1 MKLSKLIKGLK
12 NITVRGSVDVEVR
25 KVETDSRLVRRGDM
39 FVAVKGT
46 VVDGHRFISKAV
58 ESGASAVVCESL
70 PDDLSQEVAY
80 IQVED
85 SSCMAGVMATRIEG
99 EPSRHLKLVGV
110 TGTNGKTTIA
120 TLLYNLFM
128 SLGYKTGLISTVCNY
143 VGDEAV
149 PTDHTTPDPVTL
161 NRLLGRMM
169 RSGCS
174 YVFMEVSSHAVVQE
188 RIAGLDFAGAIFTN
202 LTRDHLDYHKTFDNY
217 LHAKQMFFDKLSPE
231 AFAITNADDRNGLIM
246 TQNSKA
252 DVKTYSLHSGA
263 DYKALILEDGF
274 EGMLLEIDSTEVFVR
289 FIGRFNAYN
298 ILAAVAAADML
309 GVEREELLVALS
321 TQKPVAGRF
330 EPLYSPRG
338 YTALVDYAHT
348 PDALK
353 NVLLTIR
360 EISHA
365 MGKIITVVGAGG
377 ERDHGKR
384 PLMASQAASLSD
396 KLILTSDNP
405 RHENPQSIIDDM
417 KAGLDR
423 ESLSKTL
430 CIVSRREA
438 IRTACMMA
446 EKGDVV
452 LVAGKGH
459 ENYQD
464 VDGVKHH
471 FDDKE
476 VINDI
481 FKDEKN

>member
-1 MKLSKLIKGLK
+1 MKISELIDGLK
-12 NITVRGSVDVEVR
+12 VITVRGSVDVDVR
-25 KVETDSRLVRRGDM
+25 KVETDSRLVQEDDL

-46 VVDGHRFISKAV
+46 VADGHRFIAKAV

-70 PDDLSQEVAY
+70 PDELSQDVAY

-85 SSCMAGVMATRIEG
+85 SSYMAGVVATRIEG
-99 EPSRHLKLVGV
+99 DPSRHLKLVGV

-120 TLLYNLFM
+120 TLLYNLFT

-217 LHAKQMFFDKLSPE
+217 LHAKQKFFDNLSPE

-252 DVKTYSLHSGA
+252 DVKTYSLHSAA

-274 EGMLLEIDSTEVFVR
+274 EGMLLDIDSTEVFVR

-309 GVEREELLVALS
+309 GVQREELLVALS

-330 EPLYSPRG
+330 EPLYSPKG

-384 PLMASQAASLSD
+384 PLMASQAANLSD